1 MDVRLLGPVEVRD
14 DDGPVRLGRRR
25 ERCLLGLL
33 MLEAGTVVPLDRIV
47 NLLWQDDPPAGAV
60 RDVHTGV
67 ARLRASLTPHGIRI
81 ATVGS
86 GYLADVSG
94 DTVDAHRFTT
104 AVARAQRLP
113 DPADRVALLDSALA
127 LWRGPLLADVADDE
141 LRGRVGA
148 GLDELR
154 LFAVELRAQAQLDA
168 GRYQDAA
175 AELAVAVERHPTRE
189 QLVELLMTALY
200 RGGRRVDALAAY
212 RRTRDLLVR
221 ELGVEPGARLQQV
234 HSGVLTNDPA
244 LAGTGT
250 APARWRFLPR
260 DVPDFTGRVTD
271 LDRLDAITRDSQGA
285 SAVVVTTVAGT
296 AGVGKTAFAVHWG
309 YRAADRFPDGQ
320 LYVNLRGY
328 DVGRPLRPI
337 DALALLLRAMGM
349 TGDKIPID
357 EPEAAGLYRSVLAD
371 KRVLVLLDNAR
382 SVDQVRPLLPSSPGS
397 VALITS
403 RDRLAGLLARDGATR
418 ITLDVLDPDEAVALL
433 TRILGVERVAAEP
446 AAARDLAEVCG
457 YLPLALR
464 IAAANLADQAG
475 VPIADRVAELRA
487 GSRLAA
493 LTIEGDAASALRSAF
508 DQSYAT
514 LDQATAR
521 LFRLLG
527 LHPGPDVTPPAA
539 AVLAGVPVA
548 AATAALHRLVA
559 AHLVT
564 EPAEGRYTLHDL
576 VRLYARERA
585 GDEDGTDSSRAVLD
599 RLCRWYLGLA
609 DAAARHLYPH
619 MLRLPVPPA
628 GDTAS
633 DWPAADVAP
642 DQPPGDV
649 ACDRP
654 AALAWLDAE
663 RANLVACARYAAEN
677 RLGAIAWLLPDT
689 LRGYFYLR
697 RNVVDW
703 LATSGAAREAA
714 RAAGNL
720 RSEAAASHSIALA
733 YSCQGRYAEGLAF
746 HARAMDLSV
755 RAGWREG
762 EAAILGNEGVIR
774 LWRGDLDLAADRFT
788 RALDI
793 YRELDSVAGQG
804 VNLSNLGVM
813 YAARGQFQRAVEHY
827 TRALALHQ
835 QTGARASEALALN
848 NIGDMYRNMGRYP
861 LAVEHFTASLEIHRE
876 VGGLAGQALALG
888 NLAAAHR
895 DTGRLAEALAY
906 GTAALDVV
914 RETGDLHAEAYTLNR
929 LATVHCALSRY
940 DEAVERHSEALTL
953 TDRTVSR
960 GPEAEAH
967 LGLAT
972 AYLRLG
978 EPGTAQR
985 HATRALTLCRRHGFR
1000 LFEGQ
1005 ALLVLAEIGQHG
1017 NRTTAAVRYA
1027 REALDILATAGQR
1040 TGEAAALSVLAR
1052 VVQGPEAKGYA
1063 DQARKIREEIGVPG

>member
-14 DDGPVRLGRRR
+14 NDVPIKLGRRR
-25 ERCLLGLL
+25 ERCLLGVL

-60 RDVHTGV
+60 RDVHTTV
-67 ARLRASLTPHGIRI
+67 ARLRASLAPHGIRI
-81 ATVGS
+81 TTVGT
-86 GYLADVSG
+86 GYLADVPG

-141 LRGRVGA
+141 LRGRIGA

-175 AELAVAVERHPTRE
+175 AGLAVTVERYPTRE
-189 QLVELLMTALY
+189 RLVELLMAALY
-200 RGGRRVDALAAY
+200 RSGRRVDALAAY

-221 ELGVEPGARLQQV
+221 ELGVEPGARLRQV
-234 HSGVLTNDPA
+234 HLGVLTNDPA

-260 DVPDFTGRVTD
+260 DVPDFTGRVAD
-271 LDRLDAITRDSQGA
+271 LDQLDAITGDSQGA
-285 SAVVVTTVAGT
+285 TAVVVTTVAGA

-309 YRAADRFPDGQ
+309 HRAADRFPDGQ
-320 LYVNLRGY
+320 LHVNLRGY
-328 DVGRPLRPI
+328 DVGPPLRAI
-337 DALALLLRAMGM
+337 DALAQLLRAMGL

-382 SVDQVRPLLPSSPGS
+382 SVDQVRPLLPSGPGS

-418 ITLDVLDPDEAVALL
+418 ITLDVLDADEAVALL
-433 TRILGVERVAAEP
+433 TRILGAARISAEP

-487 GSRLAA
+487 GSRIAA
-493 LTIEGDAASALRSAF
+493 LMVEGDPASALRSAF

-514 LDQATAR
+514 LDPAAAR

-539 AVLAGVPVA
+539 AVLAGTPA
-548 AATAALHRLVA
+548 AATTAALHRLVA
-559 AHLVT
+559 AHMVD

-585 GDEDGTDSSRAVLD
+585 GDEDGTDSCRAVLD

-633 DWPAADVAP
+633 DRPAGGVAF
-642 DQPPGDV
+642 
-649 ACDRP
+649 DRP

-663 RANLVACARYAAEN
+663 RANLVACARYAAEH
-677 RLGAIAWLLPDT
+677 RLGAVAWLLPDT

-703 LATSGAAREAA
+703 LATGRAARDAA
-714 RAAGNL
+714 HAAGDL
-720 RSEAAASHSIALA
+720 RSEAAAWHSIALA
-733 YSCQGRYAEGLAF
+733 YAAQGRYAEGLA
-746 HARAMDLSV
+746 HHTRAMDLAV

-762 EAAILGNEGVIR
+762 EAAVLGNEGVIR
-774 LWRGDLDLAADRFT
+774 LSRGDLDLAADRFA

-804 VNLSNLGVM
+804 VNLSNLGVV
-813 YAARGQFQRAVEHY
+813 YAAQGHLQRALEHY
-827 TRALALHQ
+827 TQALALHRQ
-835 QTGARASEALALN
+835 SGARASEALALN

-876 VGGLAGQALALG
+876 VGGLTGQALALG
-888 NLAAAHR
+888 NLAAAYR
-895 DTGRLAEALAY
+895 DTGRLGEALTQA
-906 GTAALDVV
+906 TAALDVV

-953 TDRTVSR
+953 AERTGSR
-960 GPEAEAH
+960 GLEAEAC

-978 EPGTAQR
+978 ESGTAQR
-985 HATRALTLCRRHGFR
+985 HATRALTLCRQHGFR

-1005 ALLVLAEIGQHG
+1005 TLLVLAEIGQHRD
-1017 NRTTAAVRYA
+1017 RTAAAVRYA
-1027 REALDILATAGQR
+1027 REALDILAAAGQR
-1040 TGEAAALSVLAR
+1040 IGKAAALGVLAQT
-1052 VVQGPEAKGYA
+1052 VQEPEAKGYA